1 MQIETI
7 NFGAYLIA
15 FGAGIVS
22 FLSPC
27 VMPIVPGYLSVITG
41 LDITD
46 TTTND
51 RRKMWNIARD
61 TTIFVS
67 GFTVVFVLLGLG
79 ATGIG
84 QFLIRNESTLSRV
97 SGALILAMALFML
110 GSLFLQAPWLYQEK
124 RFHPSLG
131 RFGRF
136 GPAVAGLAFGFGWSP
151 CIGPILASILNI
163 AAQRDRVLTGGTL
176 LFAYSMGLGGSFLAA
191 GLAFG
196 KLSGLFAFVKK
207 HFTGIVA
214 ASAVVLGIFGIVLL
228 FDRLDWMTVQMI
240 DFFRSIGLDFIADLA
255 EI

>member
-7 NFGAYLIA
+7 NFGAYAIA
-15 FGAGIVS
+15 FGAGIIS

-27 VMPIVPGYLSVITG
+27 IMPIVPGYLSVITG

-46 TTTND
+46 TSTND
-51 RRKMWNIARD
+51 RRKLLNIARD
-61 TTIFVS
+61 TGIFVS
-67 GFTVVFVLLGLG
+67 GFTVIFVLLGLG
-79 ATGIG
+79 ATGLG
-84 QFLIRNESTLSRV
+84 QFLLRNETTLSRV
-97 SGALILAMALFML
+97 SGALILAMAIFML

-124 RFHPSLG
+124 RFHPNLG
-131 RFGRF
+131 KYGRL

-163 AAQRDRVLTGGTL
+163 AAQQDRILTGGTL

-196 KLSGLFAFVKK
+196 KLTGLFTFVKR
-207 HFTGIVA
+207 HFTPIVA
-214 ASAVVLGIFGIVLL
+214 TSAMVLSIFGVVLML
-228 FDRLDWMTVQMI
+228 DRLDWLTVQMI
-240 DFFRSIGLDFIADLA
+240 DFFRAVGLDFIADLA